1 MNASRAAIVGVGEVP
16 SGRFPD
22 RSEIEAAVLSSAQA
36 LRSAGL
42 GSNEIDAVIT
52 VGALASSQFNV
63 DLVFSRIVEELGM
76 LRSAKM
82 NLQVMSGGATSATAL
97 LVAEG
102 LLASGAA
109 KRILIVHADKIGS
122 LPPQRAVDLFSTT
135 GVDAEWELPYGHN
148 MNAVGALVSQRYMHE
163 TGTTAEQFAEVCV
176 SLREWARL
184 NPNAMFRDELTVEQ
198 VLSAKMVADPLTS
211 RMCNQLVDGASAL
224 IVTSAS
230 EATSFV
236 AEPAYVRGHGSS
248 VTHYALSQDV
258 DLARLGFEEAAAEAY
273 RQSGIRPEDIQL
285 AGIYDAYP
293 VFALIALDGLK
304 LTGGAP
310 AGEFVASG
318 ATRPGGS
325 LPMTTNGGMLSQG
338 HSGVGGGMAVLVE
351 TARQLLGQAGERQ
364 VPDLVNAVKTA
375 SGGTWMDSHV
385 TVLSKEA

>member
-1 MNASRAAIVGVGEVP
+1 MSRSKVAIVGIGEVP

-22 RSEIEAAVLSSAQA
+22 RSEIEAAVLCSAEA
-36 LRSAGL
+36 ILSAGL
-42 GSNEIDAVIT
+42 TPSDIDAVLP

-63 DLVFSRIVEELGM
+63 DLVFSRMLEELGM
-76 LRSAKM
+76 LRSASM
-82 NLQVMSGGATSATAL
+82 NIQVMSGGATSATAL

-102 LLASGAA
+102 LINSGAA
-109 KRILIVHADKIGS
+109 KRILIVHSDKVGS
-122 LPPQRAVDLFSTT
+122 LPPQRGVDLFSTT

-163 TGTTAEQFAEVCV
+163 TGATVEQFAEVCV
-176 SLREWARL
+176 SLREWARI

-198 VLSAKMVADPLTS
+198 VLSSRVVADPLTS

-224 IVTSAS
+224 VVTAAD
-230 EATSFV
+230 EATQHTP
-236 AEPAYVRGHGSS
+236 EPAYVRGHGSL
-248 VTHYALSQDV
+248 VTHYSLSQDTN
-258 DLARLGFEEAAAEAY
+258 LAQLGFEEAAAKAY
-273 RQSGIRPEDIQL
+273 RESGLTPKDIQL
-285 AGIYDAYP
+285 AGVYDAYP

-304 LTGGAP
+304 VTGGTP

-351 TARQLLGQAGERQ
+351 TARQLLGRAGERQ
-364 VPDLVNAVKTA
+364 VSNLVNAVETA

>member
-1 MNASRAAIVGVGEVP
+1 MNESRAAIVGVGEVP

-42 GSNEIDAVIT
+42 GSNEIDTVVT

-102 LLASGAA
+102 LISSGAA
-109 KRILIVHADKIGS
+109 RRILIVHADKVGS

-135 GVDAEWELPYGHN
+135 GVDAEWELSYGHN

-224 IVTSAS
+224 IVTSAA
-230 EATSFV
+230 EATSI
-236 AEPAYVRGHGSS
+236 APEPAYVRGHGSS

-273 RQSGIRPEDIQL
+273 RRSGIGPEDIQL
-285 AGIYDAYP
+285 AGVYDAYP

-364 VPDLVNAVKTA
+364 VPNLVNAVKTA

>member
-1 MNASRAAIVGVGEVP
+1 MTNSKVAIVGIGEVP

-22 RSEIEAAVLSSAQA
+22 RSELEAAVLCSAEA
-36 LRSAGL
+36 ILSAGL
-42 GSNEIDAVIT
+42 APKDIDTVIT

-82 NLQVMSGGATSATAL
+82 NLQVMSGGATSATAM

-102 LLASGAA
+102 LISSGAA
-109 KRILIVHADKIGS
+109 NRILIVHSDKVGS
-122 LPPQRAVDLFSTT
+122 LPPQRGVDLFSTT

-184 NPNAMFRDELTVEQ
+184 NPNAMFRDELTVDE
-198 VLSAKMVADPLTS
+198 VLSSRMVADPLTS
-211 RMCNQLVDGASAL
+211 RMCNQLVDGACAL
-224 IVTSAS
+224 VVTSAV
-230 EATSFV
+230 EAASHTP
-236 AEPAYVRGHGSS
+236 EPAYVRGHGSS
-248 VTHYALSQDV
+248 VTHYALSQDT
-258 DLARLGFEEAAAEAY
+258 DLARLGFEQAADEAY
-273 RQSGIRPEDIQL
+273 RTSGLTPKQIQL
-285 AGIYDAYP
+285 AGVYDAYP
-293 VFALIALDGLK
+293 VFALISLDGLK
-304 LTGGAP
+304 VTEGVP

-318 ATRPGGS
+318 ATRPGGI

-364 VPDLVNAVKTA
+364 VPGLVNAVKTA

>member
-304 LTGGAP
+304 LTGGVP